1 MWFKCFSIRA
11 CLLQRIYNAL
21 LMCIFGY
28 INDKVFFIFIFR
40 ERERERERERKVE
53 NINDKVNFSRIGDC

>member
-1 MWFKCFSIRA
+1 
-11 CLLQRIYNAL
+11 
-21 LMCIFGY
+21 MCIFGY

>member
-1 MWFKCFSIRA
+1 
-11 CLLQRIYNAL
+11 
-21 LMCIFGY
+21 MCIFGY
-28 INDKVFFIFIFR
+28 INDKVFFFFFR